1 MNKKLIIPNERI
13 INRIV
18 LLRGE
23 KVILDV
29 HLAELYDV
37 ETRTLKQAVRRNIE
51 RFPDDFM
58 FVLSEKEIESVVSQN
73 VIPSKK
79 YFGGAKPFAFTET
92 GVAMLSSVL
101 RSKKAIEMNVAIVRT
116 FVQLRKLAN
125 NYEELIAKMQE
136 MELNYNEQFGE
147 IYQVLQQLLSK
158 PEEKPRTQ
166 IGYKADRK

>member
-1 MNKKLIIPNERI
+1 MNEKIVIPNERI
-13 INRIV
+13 INKIV

-23 KVILDV
+23 KIILDV
-29 HLAELYDV
+29 HLAELFDV
-37 ETRTLKQAVRRNIE
+37 ETRTLKQSVRRNID

-58 FVLSEKEIESVVSQN
+58 FLLTESEIESMVSQN

-79 YFGGAKPFAFTET
+79 HFGGAKPFAFTET

-101 RSKKAIEMNVAIVRT
+101 RSKKAIEMSVGIVRI

-125 NYEELIAKMQE
+125 NYEELTAKMQE
-136 MELNYNEQFGE
+136 MELNYNEQFSE

-158 PEEKPRTQ
+158 PKEKIRTK
-166 IGYKADRK
+166 IGYKKEY

>member
-1 MNKKLIIPNERI
+1 MHEKSIIPNERI
-13 INRIV
+13 IHKIV

-37 ETRTLKQAVRRNIE
+37 ETRVLKQAVRRNIE
-51 RFPDDFM
+51 RFPEDFM
-58 FVLSEKEIESVVSQN
+58 FLLSEKEIESVVSQN

-79 YFGGAKPFAFTET
+79 YFGGAQPFAFTET
-92 GVAMLSSVL
+92 GVAMLSSIL

-125 NYEELIAKMQE
+125 NYEELIVKMQE
-136 MELNYNEQFGE
+136 MELNYNEQFSE
-147 IYQVLQQLLSK
+147 IYEVLQQLLSK
-158 PEEKPRTQ
+158 PEEKPRTK
-166 IGYKADRK
+166 IGYKKD

>member
-1 MNKKLIIPNERI
+1 MSAKIVIPNERI
-13 INRIV
+13 IHKIV

-23 KVILDV
+23 KIILDV
-29 HLAELYDV
+29 HLAELFDV
-37 ETRTLKQAVRRNIE
+37 ETRTLKQAVRRNID

-58 FVLSEKEIESVVSQN
+58 FLLTESEIESMVSQN

-79 YFGGAKPFAFTET
+79 HFGGAKPFAFTET

-101 RSKKAIEMNVAIVRT
+101 RSKKAIEMSVGIVRI

-125 NYEELIAKMQE
+125 NYEELTAKMQE
-136 MELNYNEQFGE
+136 MELNYNEQFSE

-158 PEEKPRTQ
+158 PKEKIRTK
-166 IGYKADRK
+166 IGYKKEY